1 MMRDFFAEVR
11 AILAGAMANLAAWR
25 WRLLGGLVGFALLA
39 CFTVPR
45 DATWVES
52 VRAADAPFWVE
63 LADVFSVWGDYP
75 RGPLIVV
82 ALLFVAG
89 VLLERPQLRRT
100 AIACFLAASI
110 AGTCAISLRS
120 LVGRP
125 RPRSPLPDGLY
136 GPTLDHTLHSFPS
149 GHSASVFGTACA
161 LLPTIPLIGIPGLV
175 FAGGVAWSRLHRNYH
190 HFTDVA
196 GGAGLGVVFGLAF
209 GVAVRRRGKLPL
221 ASAR

>member
-11 AILAGAMANLAAWR
+11 AICAAALANLVAWR
-25 WRLLGGLVGFALLA
+25 WRLLAGLAVFAVLA

-45 DATWVES
+45 DAAWVES
-52 VRAADAPFWVE
+52 VRAADAPFWVD
-63 LADVFSVWGDYP
+63 LADLFSVWGDYP
-75 RGPLIVV
+75 RGPLIGV
-82 ALLFVAG
+82 ALLFATGVAFK
-89 VLLERPQLRRT
+89 RPQLRRV
-100 AIACFLAASI
+100 AIACFLAASL
-110 AGTCAISLRS
+110 AGVCALSLRS

-149 GHSASVFGTACA
+149 GHTASAFGTACA
-161 LLPTIPLIGIPGLV
+161 LLPTIPVIGIPGLV
-175 FAGGVAWSRLHRNYH
+175 FAGGVAWSRMHRNYH
-190 HFTDVA
+190 HLTDVA

-221 ASAR
+221 ASD

>member
-1 MMRDFFAEVR
+1 MMRDFFNEVR
-11 AILAGAMANLAAWR
+11 AICAAAITSLVAWR
-25 WRLLGGLVGFALLA
+25 WRLLAGLAVFALVA

-45 DATWVES
+45 DAAWVDR

-63 LADVFSVWGDYP
+63 LADICSVWGDYP

-82 ALLFVAG
+82 ALLFFAG
-89 VLLERPQLRRT
+89 VAFKRPHLRRT

-110 AGTCAISLRS
+110 AGTCAVSLRS

-125 RPRSPLPDGLY
+125 RPRSTLPDGVY

-149 GHSASVFGTACA
+149 GHAASAFGTACA
-161 LLPTIPLIGIPGLV
+161 LLPTMPVIGIPGLV
-175 FAGGVAWSRLHRNYH
+175 FAGGVAWSRMHRNYH
-190 HFTDVA
+190 HLTDVA
-196 GGAGLGVVFGLAF
+196 GGAGLGCIFGLAF

-221 ASAR
+221 AST